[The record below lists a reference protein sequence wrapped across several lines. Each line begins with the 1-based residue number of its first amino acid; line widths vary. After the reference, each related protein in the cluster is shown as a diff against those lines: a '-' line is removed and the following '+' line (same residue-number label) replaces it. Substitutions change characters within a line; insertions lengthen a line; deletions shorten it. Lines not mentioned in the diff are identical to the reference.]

1 MDKKRKIDL
10 KIIHITFLIN
20 FTHKLREFQ
29 FKAKKGRGSSPAQ
42 HLPY

>member
-1 MDKKRKIDL
+1 MDKKRRIDL

-20 FTHKLREFQ
+20 FTPKFREFQ
-29 FKAKKGRGSSPAQ
+29 FKVKKGRGNSPAQ